1 LYLCLCGFQLRL
13 QIGKLLPA
21 SLFLDGQSLQCI
33 VHALQIAEH
42 IGSQRDRVAELPD
55 HGQAVLPREGVERQ
69 LQCQSAIAADL
80 CRLRGEHRLAHGQ
93 QRRTRLLL
101 VGMGDTRQCK
111 RRETVPIGM
120 GVLLDGGNIR
130 AIPGDPRLRFRD
142 LFWKTLA
149 DGVLQRVFLRKVVG
163 FQQLQLGNFNVQV
176 HFFFNHGVAAG
187 QCLDLGIRKRL
198 LIHIFGGADRRF
210 AGHNLRYKFLL
221 GFYQLIQVGIEGAL
235 GDIAVNVYLRIFVA
249 LPDNAPLPL
258 LKVGRTPRAFEV
270 VQGDELLLAVGAGAH
285 ALGAAQQDTHLTAPH
300 FAEQIFLLH
309 LALGVVDE
317 GDFVFGNAQFQQ
329 FRANIIINAESA
341 VILWGGQVAKN
352 HLGGALVSGALP
364 DLKHIFRA
372 LGGFAVGVAGE
383 HGIDQPLI
391 QRQLAAI
398 VGDEQHI
405 VHAAVHLAV
414 ADFLSALRQRR
425 HDLFLILRWLQGD
438 IVVTRLRHG
447 ELEHI
452 RRLNVRH
459 IFENGHQ
466 LRQVIK
472 LGKPRLGPVTGAL
485 GRQLD
490 GGDSLAVVR
499 RPAVEVL

>member
-1 LYLCLCGFQLRL
+1 
-13 QIGKLLPA
+13 
-21 SLFLDGQSLQCI
+21 
-33 VHALQIAEH
+33 
-42 IGSQRDRVAELPD
+42 
-55 HGQAVLPREGVERQ
+55 
-69 LQCQSAIAADL
+69 
-80 CRLRGEHRLAHGQ
+80 
-93 QRRTRLLL
+93 
-101 VGMGDTRQCK
+101 M
-111 RRETVPIGM
+111 
-120 GVLLDGGNIR
+120 
-130 AIPGDPRLRFRD
+130 
-142 LFWKTLA
+142 
-149 DGVLQRVFLRKVVG
+149 
-163 FQQLQLGNFNVQV
+163 
-176 HFFFNHGVAAG
+176 
-187 QCLDLGIRKRL
+187 
-198 LIHIFGGADRRF
+198 
-210 AGHNLRYKFLL
+210 
-221 GFYQLIQVGIEGAL
+221 
-235 GDIAVNVYLRIFVA
+235 
-249 LPDNAPLPL
+249 
-258 LKVGRTPRAFEV
+258 

-329 FRANIIINAESA
+329 FRANIIINAEGS

-352 HLGGALVSGALP
+352 HLGGTLVSGALP
-364 DLKHIFRA
+364 DLKHIFGA
-372 LGGFAVGVAGE
+372 LGGFAVGGAGQ
-383 HGIDQPLI
+383 HGVDEPLV

-398 VGDEQHI
+398 VGYHQHI

-438 IVVTRLRHG
+438 IVVMRLRHG

-499 RPAVEVL
+499 RPAIEVL